1 MKIMEKHHTQNG
13 LTLVEVLAALV
24 ILGIVFIGFMT
35 IFPQM
40 TLNNEKT
47 ETKLD
52 TMNLAREEMSKLTR
66 PTYTETDL
74 VNLPTKFMDILNVDT
89 QGMPDPN
96 KPYKVILDLAS
107 ENTEYISY
115 KVENSNS
122 DYTFTVN
129 VYKDK
134 EIEGSVSLYKVI
146 LKIYTGGTSPNSETY
161 GFLKVS
167 I

>member
-1 MKIMEKHHTQNG
+1 MQIMENYHTQKG

-24 ILGIVFIGFMT
+24 IIGIVFIGFMT

-52 TMNLAREEMSKLTR
+52 TMNLAREEMTKLTG

-74 VNLPTKFMDILNVDT
+74 VNLSTKFMDILNVDNE
-89 QGMPDPN
+89 GNIDPN
-96 KPYKVILDLAS
+96 KPYTVTKAN
-107 ENTEYISY
+107 ENTEYKSY
-115 KVENSNS
+115 KVENKNS

-129 VYKDK
+129 VFNVK
-134 EIEGSVSLYKVI
+134 EIEGAVSLYKVI
-146 LKIYTGGTSPNSETY
+146 LKIYTGGTTPNSETY

>member
-1 MKIMEKHHTQNG
+1 MKVMEKYHTQKG

-52 TMNLAREEMSKLTR
+52 TMNLAREEMTKLTS

-74 VNLPTKFMDILNVDT
+74 LNLSNKFMAVLNVND
-89 QGMPDPN
+89 QGMPDSSQ
-96 KPYKVILDLAS
+96 PYTVTKTE
-107 ENTEYISY
+107 ENTEYKSY
-115 KVENSNS
+115 KIENKNGE
-122 DYTFTVN
+122 YNFTVN
-129 VYKDK
+129 VYNAK
-134 EIEGSVSLYKVI
+134 ELDGTVSLYKVI
-146 LKIYTGGTSPNSETY
+146 LKIYTGGTTPNSETY
-161 GFLKVS
+161 GYLKVS